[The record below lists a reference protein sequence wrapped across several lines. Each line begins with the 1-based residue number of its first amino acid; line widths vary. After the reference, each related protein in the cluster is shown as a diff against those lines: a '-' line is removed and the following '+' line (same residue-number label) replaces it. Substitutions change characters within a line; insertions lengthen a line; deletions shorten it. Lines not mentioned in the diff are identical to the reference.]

1 MDRLTKQIIKCKVMQ
16 YPHMRNK
23 IADEIADVCEKGAN
37 TSSGVLGGYS
47 STRNTSGFDERLAKI
62 MSKEDYL
69 WCQAIE
75 SAVGY
80 FNERGREEVVK
91 AVEGLYWKCGLN
103 ANAIAL
109 RLHISRTQVYNSVDD
124 FFDTVHKFGIK
135 NGVAKEI

>member
-16 YPHMRNK
+16 YPHLRNK
-23 IADEIADVCEKGAN
+23 IADEIADVAEKGASGGVAGGK
-37 TSSGVLGGYS
+37 SSA
-47 STRNTSGFDERLAKI
+47 RNASGFDERLARI

-69 WCQAIE
+69 WCKAIE
-75 SAVGY
+75 SAVDY
-80 FNERGREEVVK
+80 FSQRGRKEVVK
-91 AVEGLYWKCGLN
+91 AVEGLYWKIGLN